1 MTTPDTALDTLVDE
15 AYYEI
20 KPQKDY
26 LGGFVGTG
34 IMAIVQT
41 AFPLL
46 VYQLWKKS
54 EAENDLL
61 NVWYGYAW

>member
-1 MTTPDTALDTLVDE
+1 MTTPADE
-15 AYYEI
+15 GIFDI

-46 VYQLWKKS
+46 VYQLWKKEKIQYDVS
-54 EAENDLL
+54 NM
-61 NVWYGYAW
+61 WYGYAW

>member
-1 MTTPDTALDTLVDE
+1 MTTPADE
-15 AYYEI
+15 GIFEI
-20 KPQKDY
+20 KPQSDY

-61 NVWYGYAW
+61 NVWYSYAW